1 MPVCIMRIVYP
12 GCFMRYLLTD
22 VFIFSKVRVF
32 EIETLFGWLGCL
44 LEGALMFMNLP
55 EILFILFVGL
65 LAAKYLGLLDR
76 FTSSLK
82 KPGNFDI

>member
-1 MPVCIMRIVYP
+1 MRTVYP
-12 GCFMRYLLTD
+12 DCFIRYLLTD

-65 LAAKYLGLLDR
+65 LAANYAGLLDR
-76 FTSSLK
+76 FSSEIK
-82 KPGNFDI
+82 KPRNFDI

>member
-1 MPVCIMRIVYP
+1 
-12 GCFMRYLLTD
+12 
-22 VFIFSKVRVF
+22 VRVF

-65 LAAKYLGLLDR
+65 LAANYAGLLDR
-76 FTSSLK
+76 FSSEIK
-82 KPGNFDI
+82 KPRNFDI